1 VRTLLVCLVMATVLC
16 VPRATAAYGVLAHEA
31 IVDAAWEQSIAPLL
45 RSRFHP
51 TSEQLRLARAHAYG
65 GSLIQD
71 LGYYPFS
78 SRTFGDLTHYVRSGD
93 FVVSLL
99 NGATDVN
106 ELAFALGALAHYT
119 ADNYGHPLGVNRA
132 VPLLYPKLRREYGD
146 TVTYEDKP
154 SAHLRTEFAFDV
166 VQVARG
172 AYAPD
177 TYHDFIGFEISRPAL
192 ERAFLDTYGLTLD
205 DVFGDFDLAVG
216 TFRYTVST
224 MIPRMTRVAWKT
236 RQDQIYSFPRARFEK
251 QFGTHYKRPGKLS
264 TMLSFVLRIVPKV
277 GPLSAMAFKVPTPEA
292 QRAFEE
298 SFRVTLRR
306 YEQFI
311 ARVGRGTVTIT
322 NLNFDTGRPIRAG
335 EYELADRAYVRLLEK
350 LEDTRFDG
358 ATSQVRAAILDFFS
372 EPVVPSAV
380 SKDDGER
387 IRAVLARLRR

>member
-1 VRTLLVCLVMATVLC
+1 MLRVCLVIATVFC
-16 VPRATAAYGVLAHEA
+16 VPRNTAAYGVLAHEA

-45 RSRFHP
+45 RKRFHP
-51 TSEQLRLARAHAYG
+51 ASEQLRLARAYAYG
-65 GSLIQD
+65 GCLIQD

-192 ERAFLDTYGLTLD
+192 ERAFLETYGLTLD

-224 MIPRMTRVAWKT
+224 MIPRMTRVAWKS
-236 RQDQIYSFPRARFEK
+236 RQDQIYSFPRAQFEK
-251 QFGTHYKRPGKLS
+251 QFGTRYKRPGKLS
-264 TMLSFVLRIVPKV
+264 TVLSFVLRIVPKV
-277 GPLSAMAFKVPTPEA
+277 GPFSALAFKVPTPEA
-292 QRAFEE
+292 QRLFEE
-298 SFRVTLRR
+298 SFRVTLNR
-306 YEQFI
+306 YEGFI
-311 ARVGRGTVTIT
+311 ATVDRGEVTIG

-350 LEDTRFDG
+350 LQDTGFGG
-358 ATSQVRAAILDFFS
+358 ATAQVRAAILDFFS

-380 SKDDGER
+380 SKDGER
-387 IRAVLARLRR
+387 VRAVLAQLRR

>member
-1 VRTLLVCLVMATVLC
+1 MRTLLVCVVIAAVLG
-16 VPRATAAYGVLAHEA
+16 VARETAAYGVLAHEA
-31 IVDAAWEQSIAPLL
+31 IVDAAWEGSIAPLL

-51 TSEQLRLARAHAYG
+51 TPEQLRLARGHAYG
-65 GSLIQD
+65 GCLIQD

-119 ADNYGHPLGVNRA
+119 ADNYGHPLGVNVV
-132 VPLLYPKLRREYGD
+132 VPLLYPKLRREFGD
-146 TVTYEDKP
+146 IVTYEDKP

-177 TYHDFIGFEISRPAL
+177 AYHDFIGFEISRPAL
-192 ERAFLDTYGLTLD
+192 ERAFHETYGLTLD

-236 RQDQIYSFPRARFEK
+236 KQDEIYIFPRAQFEK
-251 QFGTHYKRPGKLS
+251 QFGTHYKRPGKVSTLLS
-264 TMLSFVLRIVPKV
+264 LVLRIVPKV
-277 GPLSAMAFKVPTPEA
+277 GPFSALAFKMPTPET
-292 QRAFEE
+292 QRVFEE
-298 SFRVTLRR
+298 SFRVTLHR
-306 YEQFI
+306 YQDLI
-311 ARVGRGTVTIT
+311 AAVDRGKVTIR

-350 LEDTRFDG
+350 LQDTGFAG
-358 ATSQVRAAILDFFS
+358 ASAEIRAAILDFFR
-372 EPVVPSAV
+372 EPVVPSAA
-380 SKDDGER
+380 SKDGER
-387 IRAVLARLRR
+387 IRAVLAQLQR

>member
-1 VRTLLVCLVMATVLC
+1 VRTLLVCLLVAVA
-16 VPRATAAYGVLAHEA
+16 VGIPRETAAYGVLAHEA
-31 IVDAAWEQSIAPLL
+31 IVDEAWEGSIAPLL
-45 RSRFHP
+45 RARFHP

-65 GSLIQD
+65 GCLIQD

-93 FVVSLL
+93 FVISLL

-132 VPLLYPKLRREYGD
+132 VPLLYPKLRREHGD
-146 TVTYEDKP
+146 SVTYEDKP
-154 SAHLRTEFAFDV
+154 SAHLRTEFALDV

-172 AYAPD
+172 AYAPER
-177 TYHDFIGFEISRPAL
+177 YHDFIGFEISRPAL
-192 ERAFLDTYGLTLD
+192 ERAFHETYGLTLD

-236 RQDQIYSFPRARFEK
+236 KQDQIYSFPRGQFEK
-251 QFGTHYKRPGKLS
+251 QFGTHYKRPGKVSTFLS
-264 TMLSFVLRIVPKV
+264 LVLRIVPKV
-277 GPLSAMAFKVPTPEA
+277 GPLSALAFKVPTPET
-292 QRAFEE
+292 QRAFDE

-306 YEQFI
+306 YQDLI
-311 ARVGRGTVTIT
+311 AAVGRGKVTIR

-350 LEDTRFDG
+350 LQDTGFAG
-358 ATSQVRAAILDFFS
+358 ASAELRAAILDFFS
-372 EPVVPSAV
+372 EPVVPSAA
-380 SKDDGER
+380 SKDGER
-387 IRAVLARLRR
+387 IRAVLAQLQR